1 MTTIDHIFFSFRAGA
16 NGLGIGLG
24 IAVALIGVLLLL
36 FTRFSINKKWSGGAK
51 LMFVQALILIVMTMS
66 YLGLQKGSEYIS
78 KKEYDLNSELSEDP
92 VWRQTGLVRAWET
105 LTKEGGQSGLTSPD
119 EGGNEIS
126 LRSGAE
132 AEIYSGI
139 LAEVIQ
145 EELESR
151 ITNPQLVEF
160 TSPEEV
166 TAFIFE
172 TPDVVTMEYPQTL
185 VQDNLFA
192 NEVLKHRV
200 EEYYTAYREAVD
212 SGRAETNLILT
223 TVAIAS
229 LIVSIV
235 FIGIGAWKD
244 LMHFGE

>member
-1 MTTIDHIFFSFRAGA
+1 LNCYFHAGDQYIDLLGLTLILESEIMTTIDLILFSLRAGA

-36 FTRFSINKKWSGGAK
+36 FTRFSINKKWSGGVK
-51 LMFVQALILIVMTMS
+51 LMFVQALILIVVTMS

-132 AEIYSGI
+132 AEIG
-139 LAEVIQ
+139 
-145 EELESR
+145 ESYNKPSTRRVHFTGGGHR
-151 ITNPQLVEF
+151 I
-160 TSPEEV
+160 
-166 TAFIFE
+166 
-172 TPDVVTMEYPQTL
+172 
-185 VQDNLFA
+185 
-192 NEVLKHRV
+192 
-200 EEYYTAYREAVD
+200 
-212 SGRAETNLILT
+212 
-223 TVAIAS
+223 
-229 LIVSIV
+229 
-235 FIGIGAWKD
+235 
-244 LMHFGE
+244 HF